1 MANLHQIFFLQLQQ
15 ELAVART
22 LHRLLCEERDL
33 LDPPNIKALTEL
45 QQEKLAQ
52 LNALK
57 ELSNQRCNWLT
68 EQNIPLDKD
77 CYLSPSLQSNIPND
91 NQQLADLWQ
100 ELAGQFKQNRD
111 LTEILATIVLTARQR
126 TQSLM
131 KILRGQKNT
140 PNLYTKSGQTQPG
153 SAGLGYAKA

>member
-1 MANLHQIFFLQLQQ
+1 MDNLHQVFSLQLQQ

-22 LHRLLCEERDL
+22 LHRLLCEERKL
-33 LDPPNIKALTEL
+33 LDPPNIEALTDL
-45 QQEKLAQ
+45 QQEKLLQ

-57 ELSNQRCNWLT
+57 ELSNQRCHWLT
-68 EQNIPLDKD
+68 KQQIPLDKH
-77 CYLSPSLQSNIPND
+77 CYLSPLLQSDIPSE
-91 NQQLADLWQ
+91 NQQLAGVWQ
-100 ELAGQFKQNRD
+100 ELADQFEQNRN

-140 PNLYTKSGQTQPG
+140 PNLYTKSGQSQSG

>member
-1 MANLHQIFFLQLQQ
+1 VANLQQIFSLQLQQ

-22 LHRLLCEERDL
+22 LHRLLCEEREL
-33 LDPPNIKALTEL
+33 LDPPNVKALTDL
-45 QQEKLAQ
+45 QQEKLLQ
-52 LNALK
+52 LNTLK
-57 ELSNQRCNWLT
+57 ELSNQRCHWLT
-68 EQNIPLDKD
+68 EQQIPLNKH
-77 CYLSPSLQSNIPND
+77 CYLSPLLQSDIPSD

-100 ELAGQFKQNRD
+100 QLADQFEQNRD

-140 PNLYTKSGQTQPG
+140 PNLYTKSGQTQLG